1 MHTAFLK
8 VREVSGLQSVVP
20 MGNFNKHPDS
30 CWLQHSRTQAN
41 QISGGFEESLL
52 GMSTDGPTRGDAQLN
67 LLFPKNGR
75 TRGNVGTLDCSNCEI
90 VEFKMLI

>member
-20 MGNFNKHPDS
+20 IGNFNKHPDP
-30 CWLQHSRTQAN
+30 CCVQHSRTQAN
-41 QISGGFEESLL
+41 LISGGYEESLL

-75 TRGNVGTLDCSNCEI
+75 ARGGVMWVLLTAATM
-90 VEFKMLI
+90 KQ